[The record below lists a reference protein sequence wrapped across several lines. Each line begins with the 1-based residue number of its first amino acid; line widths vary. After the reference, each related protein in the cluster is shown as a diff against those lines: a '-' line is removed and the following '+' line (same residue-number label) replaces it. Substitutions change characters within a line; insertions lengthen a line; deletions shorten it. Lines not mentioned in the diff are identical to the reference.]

1 VLGEGIRGLGAASSV
16 SGVISNVLVI
26 PRNEESPGVA
36 GMSRDRMR
44 FARGSFAGAQD
55 DAPQQMRSDTLLAFP
70 YGTSQRRCVE
80 ARRGRTHAQPGRRYR
95 MAALRLLCCTLP

>member
-36 GMSRDRMR
+36 GMSRDRTR
-44 FARGSFAGAQD
+44 FARGSSRGQSRQRLSGAV
-55 DAPQQMRSDTLLAFP
+55 TLLAL
-70 YGTSQRRCVE
+70 
-80 ARRGRTHAQPGRRYR
+80 R
-95 MAALRLLCCTLP
+95 MTLPSK